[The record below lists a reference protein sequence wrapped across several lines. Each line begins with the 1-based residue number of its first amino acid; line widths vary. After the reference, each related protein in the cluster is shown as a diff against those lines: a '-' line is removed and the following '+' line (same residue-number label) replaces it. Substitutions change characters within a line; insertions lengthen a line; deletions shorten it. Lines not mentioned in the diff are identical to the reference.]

1 MSSNCHHGGQ
11 LTEAFKTLGRQL
23 SNWGRWGWD
32 DRLGTLNHITPERLV
47 AAAREVRRGAIFDL
61 SVPLASNGIQ
71 PGGFRNNPQH
81 FMVATPADMAD
92 REDGLEVSD
101 DCIIM
106 PLQAATQWDGLGH
119 VGYDGQMYNGVP
131 SSSVSTKGSREL
143 SIHQVA
149 QKGIVGRGVLLDIAG
164 AMGVDHL
171 PGDFV
176 IEAGRRGASGRSCD
190 TGRYSH
196 GQDRLDPPLHCRQ
209 IGCRLLE
216 WQPGSRFPDHGV
228 ASPARSLGNCLRQ
241 LERRV
246 SRPYFRKHGVAVPL
260 HRHPRHGNDAWR
272 NLRLRG
278 AVHRLP
284 GGRDLDLLP
293 QRPADEGYRRSRH
306 SRHTDSDQV
315 TVRGNDWI
323 KCVRSSRRRRGLA
336 SLPYRPEIDRDLFQ
350 YPAEHAAAG
359 RPLDHR
365 HTGVQADVEALS
377 VRVGKRDGM
386 LEPGLRHDLSI

>member
-131 SSSVSTKGSREL
+131 SSSVSTKGGSREL

-176 IEAGRRGASGRSCD
+176 IEAG
-190 TGRYSH
+190 H
-196 GQDRLDPPLHCRQ
+196 M
-209 IGCRLLE
+209 E
-216 WQPGSRFPDHGV
+216 
-228 ASPARSLGNCLRQ
+228 
-241 LERRV
+241 
-246 SRPYFRKHGVAVPL
+246 
-260 HRHPRHGNDAWR
+260 
-272 NLRLRG
+272 
-278 AVHRLP
+278 
-284 GGRDLDLLP
+284 
-293 QRPADEGYRRSRH
+293 
-306 SRHTDSDQV
+306 
-315 TVRGNDWI
+315 
-323 KCVRSSRRRRGLA
+323 
-336 SLPYRPEIDRDLFQ
+336 
-350 YPAEHAAAG
+350 AA
-359 RPLDHR
+359 
-365 HTGVQADVEALS
+365 EALQGVCVTPGDILMVRTGWIRHYTVDRS
-377 VRVGKRDGM
+377 VAAYWNGN
-386 LEPGLRHDLSI
+386 PGLDFRTTEWLHQREVSAIACDNWSVEFLAPISASMALPFHCIAIRDMGMTLGEIFDFEALCTDCLEDGIWTCFLSAPPMKVIGGVGTAVTPIAIK